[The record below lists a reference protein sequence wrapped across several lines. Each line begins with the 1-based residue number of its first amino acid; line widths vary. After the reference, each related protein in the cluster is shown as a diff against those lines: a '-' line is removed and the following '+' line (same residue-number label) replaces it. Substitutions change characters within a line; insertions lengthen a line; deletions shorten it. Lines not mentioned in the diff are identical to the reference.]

1 MWLASYGHSGKLA
14 ATVIAYS
21 GGFGC
26 WRYRERFGRSVISTD
41 LRQSR
46 PLSCSSEYFFF
57 KLCVCRVA
65 GEWRGDQYRSQTIGL
80 QSARP
85 SSRNRRRLQP
95 QVIQYWVRQ
104 STLWLAK
111 KLMCIFFNVLVFYGK
126 EEDRIDPPILR
137 LSGHFSALICYDSF
151 N

>member
-14 ATVIAYS
+14 ATVIAQ
-21 GGFGC
+21 
-26 WRYRERFGRSVISTD
+26 WRFWLLTIQRAFRAISN
-41 LRQSR
+41 QHR
-46 PLSCSSEYFFF
+46 PKTIFILQHFFL

-111 KLMCIFFNVLVFYGK
+111 KLMSIFFKVLVFYGK